1 MQWKGKSPF
10 FVWRKVK
17 INWDINMIR
26 ISQEGGKATVKQIL
40 GWEDKNTS
48 KRTVT
53 ARLLSKKVNHLGKVV
68 WDKKN
73 YNRVHKVYK
82 FRQNRLTRPDDGTL
96 KPLKTTALADG
107 NRSMLDQTASKILH
121 KNKGGNQERKRIKT
135 LNEKNPIKNTKRILE
150 LYKDKSRAKR
160 SPSFTCNARPSKWLT
175 ESFQI

>member
-17 INWDINMIR
+17 INWDINMTR

-40 GWEDKNTS
+40 GWKDKNTS

-53 ARLLSKKVNHLGKVV
+53 VRLLSRKVNHLGKVV

-82 FRQNRLTRPDDGTL
+82 FRQNRL
-96 KPLKTTALADG
+96 
-107 NRSMLDQTASKILH
+107 KILH